1 MRPYT
6 MQKVIFTDIDGTL
19 LDSYFPDLNK
29 AKKLVEKTLK
39 NGIHLILCSS
49 KTELEQDLIRSNIQL
64 KEPFIVE
71 NGGATIIPLGY
82 FKKSKFNH
90 SKKFQNKYIIE
101 TGGSSF
107 KIRTLLKKIRTKHK
121 INFKGTSD
129 LSIPELSKI
138 TKLSEDY
145 AKRMIKRKYS
155 ETIVQID
162 SKDMPNFVINVEELG
177 LKVIPGGQ
185 YFDITLGNDKGTAT
199 KILMEIFR
207 KEYENN
213 VIFFGIGDSKND
225 ESMLSLMNHSILVQ
239 KPDASWQNLRID
251 NLQKVKGIGT
261 RGWEVALEIILNYN
275 KW

>member
-1 MRPYT
+1 

-29 AKKLVEKTLK
+29 AKKLVEKTLQ

-82 FKKSKFNH
+82 FKKSKFDH

-101 TGGSSF
+101 TGGSSS
-107 KIRTLLKKIRTKHK
+107 KIRSLLKKIRTKHK

-145 AKRMIKRKYS
+145 AERMIKRKYS

-185 YFDITLGNDKGTAT
+185 YFDITLGNDKGTAA
-199 KILMEIFR
+199 KILMDIFR

-225 ESMLSLMNHSILVQ
+225 ESMLSLMNLPILVQ
-239 KPDASWQNLRID
+239 KADTSWQNLRID
-251 NLQKVKGIGT
+251 NLQKVNGIGT
-261 RGWEVALEIILNYN
+261 KGWEVALEIILNYS
-275 KW
+275 KR

>member
-19 LDSYFPDLNK
+19 LDSYFPDLIR
-29 AKKLVEKTLK
+29 AKKLVEKTLQ

-71 NGGATIIPLGY
+71 NGGAAIIPLGY

-101 TGGSSF
+101 TGGSSS
-107 KIRTLLKKIRTKHK
+107 KIRSLLKKIRTKHK

-129 LSIPELSKI
+129 LSIAELSKI

-155 ETIVQID
+155 ETIVQIN

-185 YFDITLGNDKGTAT
+185 YFDITLGNDKGTAA
-199 KILMEIFR
+199 KILMDIFR

-225 ESMLSLMNHSILVQ
+225 ESMLSLMNLPILVQ
-239 KPDASWQNLRID
+239 KSDTSWQNLRID
-251 NLQKVKGIGT
+251 NLQKVNGIGT
-261 RGWEVALEIILNYN
+261 KGWEVALEIILNYN
-275 KW
+275 KR

>member
-29 AKKLVEKTLK
+29 AKKLVEKTLL

-49 KTELEQDLIRSNIQL
+49 KTELEQDLIRSNIHL
-64 KEPFIVE
+64 KGPFIVE

-107 KIRTLLKKIRTKHK
+107 KIRSLLKKIRTKHK

-145 AKRMIKRKYS
+145 AERMIKRKYS

-185 YFDITLGNDKGTAT
+185 YFDITLGNDKGTAA

-207 KEYENN
+207 KEYEND

-225 ESMLSLMNHSILVQ
+225 ESMLSIMNHSILVQ

-275 KW
+275 KR

>member
-29 AKKLVEKTLK
+29 AKKLVEKTLL

-49 KTELEQDLIRSNIQL
+49 KTELEQDLIRSNIHL

-107 KIRTLLKKIRTKHK
+107 KIRSLLKKIRTKHK

-129 LSIPELSKI
+129 LSIAELSKI

-162 SKDMPNFVINVEELG
+162 SKDMAYFVTNLEELG

-185 YFDITLGNDKGTAT
+185 YFDITLGNDKGTAA

-207 KEYENN
+207 KEYEND

>member
-29 AKKLVEKTLK
+29 AKKLVEKTLQ
-39 NGIHLILCSS
+39 NGIDLILCSS

-64 KEPFIVE
+64 KDPFIVE

-90 SKKFQNKYIIE
+90 SKKFQKKYIIE
-101 TGGSSF
+101 TGGSSS
-107 KIRTLLKKIRTKHK
+107 KIRSLLKKIRKKHN

-129 LSIPELSKI
+129 LSITDLSKI

-145 AKRMIKRKYS
+145 AKRMMKRKYS

-162 SKDMPNFVINVEELG
+162 SKDMPSFVINVEELG

-185 YFDITLGNDKGTAT
+185 YFDITLGNDKGTAA
-199 KILMEIFR
+199 KILMDIFR

-225 ESMLSLMNHSILVQ
+225 ESMLSLMNLPILVQ
-239 KPDASWQNLRID
+239 KADTSWQNLRID

-261 RGWEVALEIILNYN
+261 KGWEVALEIILKYD

>member
-1 MRPYT
+1 

-29 AKKLVEKTLK
+29 AKKLVEKTLL

-49 KTELEQDLIRSNIQL
+49 KTELEQDLIRSNIHL

-107 KIRTLLKKIRTKHK
+107 KIRSLLKKIRTKHK

-145 AKRMIKRKYS
+145 AERMIKRKYS

-185 YFDITLGNDKGTAT
+185 YFDITLGNDKGTAAT
-199 KILMEIFR
+199 ILMEIFR
-207 KEYENN
+207 KEYEND

-225 ESMLSLMNHSILVQ
+225 ESMLSIMNHSILVQ

-275 KW
+275 KR

>member
-1 MRPYT
+1 MRPDT

-49 KTELEQDLIRSNIQL
+49 KTELEQDLIRSNIHL

-107 KIRTLLKKIRTKHK
+107 KIRSLLKKIRTKHK

-129 LSIPELSKI
+129 LSIAELSKI

-162 SKDMPNFVINVEELG
+162 SKDMAYFVTNLEELG

-185 YFDITLGNDKGTAT
+185 YFDITLGNDKGTAA

-207 KEYENN
+207 KEYEND

>member
-29 AKKLVEKTLK
+29 AKKLVEKTLL

-49 KTELEQDLIRSNIQL
+49 KTELEQDLIRSNIHL

-107 KIRTLLKKIRTKHK
+107 KIRSLLKKIRTKHK

-129 LSIPELSKI
+129 LSIAELSKI

-162 SKDMPNFVINVEELG
+162 SKDMAYFVTNLEELG

-185 YFDITLGNDKGTAT
+185 YFDITLGNDKGTAA

-207 KEYENN
+207 KEYEND

-225 ESMLSLMNHSILVQ
+225 ESMLSIMNHSILVQ

>member
-29 AKKLVEKTLK
+29 AKKLVEKTIQ

-107 KIRTLLKKIRTKHK
+107 KIRSLLKKIRTKHK

-145 AKRMIKRKYS
+145 AKRMITRKYS
-155 ETIVQID
+155 ETIVQIN

-185 YFDITLGNDKGTAT
+185 YFDITLGNDKGTAA

-239 KPDASWQNLRID
+239 KPDASWQNLSID

>member
-29 AKKLVEKTLK
+29 AKKLVEKALL

-49 KTELEQDLIRSNIQL
+49 KTELEQDLIRSNIHL

-107 KIRTLLKKIRTKHK
+107 KIRSLLKKIRTKHK

-129 LSIPELSKI
+129 LSVAELSKI

-162 SKDMPNFVINVEELG
+162 RKDMPYFVTNLEELG

-185 YFDITLGNDKGTAT
+185 YFDITLGNDKGTAA

-207 KEYENN
+207 KEYEND

>member
-19 LDSYFPDLNK
+19 LDSYFPDLNR
-29 AKKLVEKTLK
+29 AKKLVEKTLQ

-101 TGGSSF
+101 TGGSSS
-107 KIRTLLKKIRTKHK
+107 KIRSLLKKIRTKHK

-129 LSIPELSKI
+129 LSIAELSKI

-185 YFDITLGNDKGTAT
+185 YFDITLGNDKGTAA
-199 KILMEIFR
+199 KILMDIFR

-225 ESMLSLMNHSILVQ
+225 ESMLSLMNLPILVQ
-239 KPDASWQNLRID
+239 KSDTSWQNLRID
-251 NLQKVKGIGT
+251 SLQKVNGIGT
-261 RGWEVALEIILNYN
+261 KGWEVALEIILNYN
-275 KW
+275 KR

>member
-29 AKKLVEKTLK
+29 AKKLVEKTLL

-49 KTELEQDLIRSNIQL
+49 KTELEQDLIRSNIHL

-107 KIRTLLKKIRTKHK
+107 KIRSLLKKIRTKHK

-129 LSIPELSKI
+129 LSIAELSKI

-162 SKDMPNFVINVEELG
+162 SKDMAYFVTNLEELG

-185 YFDITLGNDKGTAT
+185 YFDITLGNDKGTAA

-207 KEYENN
+207 KEYEND

-275 KW
+275 KR

>member
-1 MRPYT
+1 MRPYI

-29 AKKLVEKTLK
+29 AKKLVEKTLQ

-82 FKKSKFNH
+82 FKKSKFDH

-101 TGGSSF
+101 TGGSSS
-107 KIRTLLKKIRTKHK
+107 KIRSLLKKIRTKHK

-145 AKRMIKRKYS
+145 AERMIKRKYS

-185 YFDITLGNDKGTAT
+185 YFDITLGNDKGTAA
-199 KILMEIFR
+199 KILMDIFR
-207 KEYENN
+207 REYENN

-225 ESMLSLMNHSILVQ
+225 ESMLSLMNLPILVQ
-239 KPDASWQNLRID
+239 KADTSWQNLRID
-251 NLQKVKGIGT
+251 NLQKVNGIGT
-261 RGWEVALEIILNYN
+261 KGWEVALEIILNYH
-275 KW
+275 KR